1 MDNGTTTVMLALV
14 GLVLVN
20 EAIWRREVHKLL
32 DRIMS
37 GDMKTYKYYE
47 KKYDHD
53 VAAVEAVRDFDK
65 KKLSMVAETLKKEQE
80 EAQATALADDEG
92 WDYDEDKLYGAP
104 PIRRGEQA
112 GKPITKEEE

>member
-32 DRIMS
+32 DRIMA

-47 KKYDHD
+47 KKYDND
-53 VAAVEAVRDFDK
+53 VRAVEAVRDFDK
-65 KKLSMVAETLKKEQE
+65 KKLSMAAETLKKEQE
-80 EAQATALADDEG
+80 EAKATALADDDA
-92 WDYDEDKLYGAP
+92 WDYEEDKLYAQP
-104 PIRRGEQA
+104 PGRGGEQP
-112 GKPITKEEE
+112 GKSISKEEE